1 MPALSAPLVR
11 SRTFSALALMLASAL
26 ASTDLSADS
35 LFPSGTHSR
44 RLRQRLSLPQRRC
57 SVRRPAS
64 AAPSGGSWCSGLCQ
78 NRSMEVTW
86 YGHSCIRLRGRE
98 AVVVADPYQAVV
110 GPTGRGIS
118 GDIVTFSHPDDRPLP
133 RAKGKHSRDG
143 RTLLPSSLDSAFVL
157 DGPGEYEVKEV
168 LVTGVRTYRDDAR
181 GVEAG
186 KQVAFVVEVD
196 GVHTIHLG
204 DIGHLLSEEKL
215 GDIGSVDI
223 ACVPLGGTLTP
234 AQAAALIAQL
244 DPKIVV
250 PMPICDDDADCADAL
265 KRFFHEM
272 GAEAVTQPKLSVTA
286 SSLPTETTPVLLES
300 RGKQV

>member
-1 MPALSAPLVR
+1 MERAVSESA
-11 SRTFSALALMLASAL
+11 
-26 ASTDLSADS
+26 
-35 LFPSGTHSR
+35 
-44 RLRQRLSLPQRRC
+44 
-57 SVRRPAS
+57 
-64 AAPSGGSWCSGLCQ
+64 
-78 NRSMEVTW
+78 MEVTW

-133 RAKGKHSRDG
+133 RAKGKPSRDG
-143 RTLLPSSLDSAFVL
+143 KTLLPTSLDNAFVL

-181 GVEAG
+181 GAESG
-186 KQVAFVVEVD
+186 KQTSFVVELD

-204 DIGHLLSEEKL
+204 EIGHLLTEEKL

-223 ACVPLGGTLTP
+223 ACVPLGGSLSP
-234 AQAAALIAQL
+234 AQAAALVAQL
-244 DPKIVV
+244 DPSIVV
-250 PMPICDDDADCADAL
+250 PMPLCDDDGDCEDVL

-272 GAEAVTQPKLSVTA
+272 GTEPTTQAKLSVTA
-286 SSLPTETTPVLLES
+286 TSLPAETTTVLLES
-300 RGKQV
+300 RGKIA